1 MSRKQ
6 KGKNI
11 RVPEQVIPLL
21 AALRAKMK
29 RTTTVGGMMV
39 NPAVNLG
46 DGLVVGWSLAL
57 ADYLMNPNFAVIH
70 RHDFAAKLDVQL
82 ALVDLENCSP
92 DQRRARIGLLVAAAS
107 ESAGYNTSETL
118 RAAVV
123 DEKAN

>member
-11 RVPEQVIPLL
+11 RVPEQVIPLMEE
-21 AALRAKMK
+21 LREKMK

-46 DGLVVGWSLAL
+46 DGLVVGWALAL
-57 ADYLMNPNFAVIH
+57 ANFLMNPAFSVINRATFAE
-70 RHDFAAKLDVQL
+70 KLDAQL
-82 ALVDLENCSP
+82 ALVDLENCTQ
-92 DQRRARIGLLVAAAS
+92 DQRRARIGLIIAASS

-118 RAAVV
+118 RAAGV

>member
-21 AALRAKMK
+21 EALREKMK

-46 DGLVVGWSLAL
+46 DGLVVGWALAL
-57 ADYLMNPNFAVIH
+57 ADFLDEG
-70 RHDFAAKLDVQL
+70 RDFT
-82 ALVDLENCSP
+82 P
-92 DQRRARIGLLVAAAS
+92 
-107 ESAGYNTSETL
+107 
-118 RAAVV
+118 
-123 DEKAN
+123 